1 MPVVTLGNA
10 KQFSCTEDNNILDA
24 AKAHGL
30 VLEHSC
36 KTGRCGICKAKVVG
50 GSTQVLQEESGL
62 SQEEI
67 NAGFILTCCRTA
79 TQDIELDSEDLGALA
94 DIKIQTL
101 PSKIDSITCLAEDII
116 KVVLRLPPN
125 GTFNFLPGQ
134 YINITAKSSIRRS
147 YSIANA
153 PQQSG
158 KIELHIRKVPQGAMS
173 QYWFEEA
180 KVNDLLRFEGPL
192 GTFCVREKPEKN
204 IIFLATGTGI
214 APIKSILEHLDNS
227 PLHLENRNF
236 YIYWGGRNPSDIYWQ
251 PDFNQ
256 INPVFNPVLS
266 RSQPL
271 DWQGHKGYVQQAV
284 IADQLDLANAVVY
297 ACGSPEMIKDA
308 KKLFIEKGLKDN
320 NFFSDAFVSSQ

>member
-67 NAGFILTCCRTA
+67 NAGFILTCCRTV

-236 YIYWGGRNPSDIYWQ
+236 ISIGVVEIRVIFIGNRNLTKSIPFLI
-251 PDFNQ
+251 
-256 INPVFNPVLS
+256 
-266 RSQPL
+266 RS
-271 DWQGHKGYVQQAV
+271 
-284 IADQLDLANAVVY
+284 
-297 ACGSPEMIKDA
+297 
-308 KKLFIEKGLKDN
+308 
-320 NFFSDAFVSSQ
+320 